1 MERQFVNNKVV
12 GFLESRVFYQLI
24 TTRHIYRRYQAKGM
38 DTILHRTLKGKCYL
52 WRLKFEDT
60 GQVLSIPFDKIQKV
74 GFEVTTKGAGKQI
87 MVKLKDFE
95 EETKP
100 LQKQL
105 F

>member
-1 MERQFVNNKVV
+1 MERQFVGNKVV
-12 GFLESRVFYQLI
+12 GLLENRVFYQLI

-38 DTILHRTLKGKCYL
+38 DAILHRTLQGKCYL

-74 GFEVTTKGAGKQI
+74 GFEVTTKGSGRQI
-87 MVKLKDFE
+87 MVRLKDFE

-100 LQKQL
+100 LQRQL
-105 F
+105 L